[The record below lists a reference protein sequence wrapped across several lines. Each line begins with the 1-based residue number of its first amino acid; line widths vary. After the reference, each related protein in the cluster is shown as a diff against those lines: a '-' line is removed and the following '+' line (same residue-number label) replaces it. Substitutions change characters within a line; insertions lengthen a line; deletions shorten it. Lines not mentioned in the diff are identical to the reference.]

1 MSKVKKQTRDTT
13 LRDRLITDDDI
24 LVDIVKQHK
33 KDGKKIVMTQGVYD
47 LIHEGHAKYLQKA
60 KSHGDML
67 IVGID
72 SDELTKLRKG
82 PKRPIVPE
90 DERIEML
97 LHLRHVDYVTVHQ
110 VRHGTTDLVALVRPD
125 ILITSASTEDITDE
139 VNKTFKGIC
148 GQVIVLPP
156 QATTSTTARIRLL
169 TIDGAEQL
177 AGQIDSLIK
186 DFIGKIRS
194 S

>member
-1 MSKVKKQTRDTT
+1 MAKVKTQKKEAT
-13 LRDRLITDDDI
+13 LRDRLIIDDDLLI
-24 LVDIVKQHK
+24 DIVKKHK
-33 KDGKKIVMTQGVYD
+33 KAGKKIVMTQGVYD

-60 KSHGDML
+60 KSHGDIL

-90 DERIEML
+90 DERVEML

-125 ILITSASTEDITDE
+125 VLITSASTEDITDA
-139 VNKTFKGIC
+139 VNKTFKDIC
-148 GQVIVLPP
+148 GKVVVLPP

-177 AGQIDSLIK
+177 AGQIDKLIK